1 MQECPICHAE
11 VRENPRYPRYLCWTC
26 RKRVTAADGRL
37 IEFFDVPD
45 GLKARYADTGE
56 AYHKDMVFVDGI
68 ECRAREAHFGGV
80 VIQAV

>member
-1 MQECPICHAE
+1 M
-11 VRENPRYPRYLCWTC
+11 
-26 RKRVTAADGRL
+26 TAANGRF

-56 AYHKDMVFVDGI
+56 AYHDDMVFVDGI